1 MSNKEVYIIVA
12 VDCKNGIGKD
22 NSMPWHFAKETKY
35 FKEITLTTKDPSK
48 KNMVIMGK
56 NTWYSLPEKYR
67 PLKDRKNVVL
77 TRDASLKIEGVE
89 IYQSLDEAINSAGD
103 DIETIFIIGG
113 ATLFKE
119 SLNHPNLTGLYVTF
133 IENEYECDT
142 YFPEIPARFS
152 NKQLIKEEEENGVKF
167 KFMLYE

>member
-1 MSNKEVYIIVA
+1 MTNKEIYIIVA

-22 NSMPWHFAKETKY
+22 NAMPWHFKKETQY

-77 TRDASLKIEGVE
+77 TRDKFLQIEGVE
-89 IYQSLDEAINSAGD
+89 IYTSLDEAINSAGD
-103 DIETIFIIGG
+103 DIETIFVIGG

-119 SLNHPNLTGLYVTF
+119 SLIHENLTGIYVTF

-142 YFPEIPARFS
+142 YFPEIPSKFS
-152 NKQLIKEEEENGVKF
+152 NKQLLKEEEEDGVKF
-167 KFMLYE
+167 KFMLWK